1 MTTTSVLTVA
11 NTIAAQR
18 EYHRTW
24 CKRNPEKTRATRI
37 KYRTKH
43 RERYLQQQK
52 TSREQHPARE
62 LARKNKWRKMNP
74 DKVRQQN
81 KRYALRHPKHRIAQ
95 WTACN
100 AVVAGILDKPSGCT
114 CCGTLTNDLEKHH
127 PDYNKPLAVM
137 WLCYPC
143 HLKKHGAKV
152 RNLKPIIE
160 KMTGLALSL

>member
-18 EYHRTW
+18 EYARAW
-24 CKRNPEKTRATRI
+24 RKRNPEKTRASRI
-37 KYRTKH
+37 NYRTKH
-43 RERYLQQQK
+43 SERYRQQQK
-52 TSREQHPARE
+52 TSREQHAASERE
-62 LARKNKWRKMNP
+62 RQNKWRKMNP
-74 DKVRQQN
+74 DKVHQQN
-81 KRYALRHPKHRIAQ
+81 KRYARRHPEHRISQ
-95 WTACN
+95 YVACN
-100 AVVAGILDKPSGCT
+100 AVVAGILVKPSRCT
-114 CCGTLTNDLEKHH
+114 QCRKLTNDLEKHH

-152 RNLKPIIE
+152 RTWKPVIE